1 MSSTETPSGC
11 SVFKARNV
19 AYAIEKIG
27 DFFRGS
33 GSGILAGWPETSA
46 KIIVEALQELTVK
59 LTSAGVTP
67 EATVLPMA
75 LYTARELRKYLR
87 PSAAIYPTGTR
98 HVSITAACVL

>member
-1 MSSTETPSGC
+1 MSNIETASGC
-11 SVFKARNV
+11 SVFKAHNV

-46 KIIVEALQELTVK
+46 KIIVEALQEFAVK
-59 LTSAGVTP
+59 LASAGMTP

-75 LYTARELRKYLR
+75 L
-87 PSAAIYPTGTR
+87 
-98 HVSITAACVL
+98 